1 MLANYNTDYVIVFIC
16 KGDIYMEV
24 KKDLLEQ
31 GAILQRDKNTYAVAP
46 HIPGG
51 IILDFNVLR
60 KIVDVAEKHGAQA
73 LKLTSAQ
80 RIAIVGIEENKI
92 DAVWEDLGMDKGHA
106 VGLCLRSVK
115 ICPATHFCKRAQQ
128 DAVTLGFELDKRYH
142 GMTLPSKFKM
152 GVSGCMNSCSESAVK
167 DLGLIGTPKG
177 YKILIGG
184 NAGVKP
190 RIADLLVEN
199 IPQEEVLDIV
209 DKVVNYYKE
218 NGKNYERLG
227 TMIERLGLETVK
239 EAILA

>member
-1 MLANYNTDYVIVFIC
+1 M
-16 KGDIYMEV
+16 
-24 KKDLLEQ
+24 
-31 GAILQRDKNTYAVAP
+31 
-46 HIPGG
+46 
-51 IILDFNVLR
+51 R

-106 VGLCLRSVK
+106 VGLCVRSVK